1 MLYCLPSGKQNFSD
15 FNTKMDSRKILSKIA
30 YYYIAFTKMT
40 LRVRSIDLVG
50 RFKEQSVYALWHGE
64 QILPLCLNSG
74 RQIVAMCSMSKDGE
88 IQAGVLRDFDFIAVR
103 GSSSKRAERA
113 LIETI
118 RYARKGHFVAFTVDG
133 PRGPIHKVKSGLL
146 LVSQKIGIRLIP
158 ISAISKNSLTFKKAW
173 DKFKV
178 PLPFSK
184 TVAVYG
190 NPIVIGKDD
199 NLEEKA
205 LIVEKELNKLSE
217 FANKYYWSKDI
228 NEYLSHHP
236 KPKIFIKCKNNIN
249 ACVDKINELKQ
260 KYPLSVFTLYISDKE
275 NKNISLPQDV
285 SVINKI
291 TSKLKE
297 EVFDV
302 CYGTSFIDNIKIK
315 PNFKQ
320 QLEIR
325 N

>member
-1 MLYCLPSGKQNFSD
+1 
-15 FNTKMDSRKILSKIA
+15 MDSRKILSKIA
-30 YYYIAFTKMT
+30 YYYVAFTKKT

-88 IQAGVLRDFDFIAVR
+88 IQAGVLKDFGFIAVR

-133 PRGPIHKVKSGLL
+133 PKGPIHKVKSGLL

-158 ISAISKNSLTFKKAW
+158 ISAIAKNSLTFTKAW

-190 NPIVIGKDD
+190 NPIRIEKND
-199 NLEEKA
+199 NLEDKA
-205 LIVEKELNKLSE
+205 LIIEKELNKLSE

-228 NEYLSHHP
+228 NEYLTHHP
-236 KPKIFIKCKNNIN
+236 KPKFFIKSKNNIKV
-249 ACVDKINELKQ
+249 CIDKINELKQ
-260 KYPLSVFTLYISDKE
+260 KYPLSQFTLFISNKE
-275 NKNISLPQDV
+275 KQNISLPQDV
-285 SVINKI
+285 TVVNKI

-302 CYGTSFIDNIKIK
+302 CYGTSFFENFFIK
-315 PNFKQ
+315 PNFKFS
-320 QLEIR
+320 L
-325 N
+325 

>member
-1 MLYCLPSGKQNFSD
+1 
-15 FNTKMDSRKILSKIA
+15 MDSRKILSKIA
-30 YYYIAFTKMT
+30 YYYVAFTKKT
-40 LRVRSIDLVG
+40 LRLKSIDLVG

-88 IQAGVLRDFDFIAVR
+88 IQAGVLRDFGFIAVR
-103 GSSSKRAERA
+103 GSTSKRAERA

-133 PRGPIHKVKSGLL
+133 PKGPVYKVKSGLL

-158 ISAISKNSLTFKKAW
+158 ISAIAKNSLTFVKSW

-178 PLPFSK
+178 PLPFSR

-190 NPIVIGKDD
+190 NPIKIDKQD

-236 KPKIFIKCKNNIN
+236 KPKFFIKCKNNIN
-249 ACVDKINELKQ
+249 VCIDKINELKQ
-260 KYPLSVFTLYISDKE
+260 KYPLSQFTLFVS
-275 NKNISLPQDV
+275 NKVKLNIPLPQDV
-285 SVINKI
+285 SVVNKI
-291 TSKLKE
+291 TSDLKKE
-297 EVFDV
+297 FFDV
-302 CYGTSFIDNIKIK
+302 CYGTSFFDNLCIK
-315 PNFKQ
+315 PNFKMS
-320 QLEIR
+320 L
-325 N
+325 

>member
-1 MLYCLPSGKQNFSD
+1 
-15 FNTKMDSRKILSKIA
+15 MDSRKILSKIA
-30 YYYIAFTKMT
+30 YYYIAFTKKT
-40 LRVRSIDLVG
+40 LRLRVVELVG
-50 RFKEQSVYALWHGE
+50 RFDEQSVYALWHGE

-88 IQAGVLRDFDFIAVR
+88 IQAGVLKDFGFIAVR

-133 PRGPIHKVKSGLL
+133 PKGPIHKVKSGLL
-146 LVSQKIGIRLIP
+146 LVSQKVGIRLIP
-158 ISAISKNSLTFKKAW
+158 ISAIAKNSLTFSKAW

-190 NPIVIGKDD
+190 YPIEIKKDD

-205 LIVEKELNKLSE
+205 LIVEKELNKLSK

-228 NEYLSHHP
+228 DEYLRHHP

-249 ACVDKINELKQ
+249 DCINKIKELKQ
-260 KYPLSVFTLYISDKE
+260 KYPLAVFTLYVPDKVS
-275 NKNISLPQDV
+275 KNIPFAQDI

-297 EVFDV
+297 EYFDV
-302 CYGTSFIDNIKIK
+302 CYGTSFLDNFKIK
-315 PNFKQ
+315 PNFKFS
-320 QLEIR
+320 L
-325 N
+325 

>member
-1 MLYCLPSGKQNFSD
+1 MLYCHRETKKTLLRF
-15 FNTKMDSRKILSKIA
+15 TLKMDSRKILSKIA
-30 YYYIAFTKMT
+30 YYYVAFTKKT

-88 IQAGVLRDFDFIAVR
+88 IQAGVLKDFGFIAVR
-103 GSSSKRAERA
+103 GSTSKRAERA

-118 RYARKGHFVAFTVDG
+118 RYARKGHYVAFTVDG
-133 PRGPIHKVKSGLL
+133 PKGPIHKVKSGLL
-146 LVSQKIGIRLIP
+146 LVSQKVGIRLIP
-158 ISAISKNSLTFKKAW
+158 ISAIAKNSLTFNKAW

-190 NPIVIGKDD
+190 NPIRIEKDD

-205 LIVEKELNKLSE
+205 LIIEKELNKLSE

-236 KPKIFIKCKNNIN
+236 KPKVLIKCKKNIN
-249 ACVDKINELKQ
+249 ICIDKIKELKQ

-275 NKNISLPQDV
+275 NKNILLPQEV

-291 TSKLKE
+291 TSELKKE
-297 EVFDV
+297 SIDV
-302 CYGTSFIDNIKIK
+302 CYGTSFLDNLRIK

-320 QLEIR
+320 QL
-325 N
+325 

>member
-1 MLYCLPSGKQNFSD
+1 
-15 FNTKMDSRKILSKIA
+15 MDSRKILSKIA
-30 YYYIAFTKMT
+30 YYYVAFTKKT

-103 GSSSKRAERA
+103 GSTSKRAERA

-133 PRGPIHKVKSGLL
+133 PKGPIHKVKSGLL
-146 LVSQKIGIRLIP
+146 LVSQKVGIRLIP
-158 ISAISKNSLTFKKAW
+158 ISAIAKNSLTFNKSW
-173 DKFKV
+173 DKFKL

-190 NPIVIGKDD
+190 NPIRIEKDD

-205 LIVEKELNKLSE
+205 LIIEQELNKLSE
-217 FANKYYWSKDI
+217 FTNKYYWSKDI

-236 KPKIFIKCKNNIN
+236 KPKIFIKCKNNMNVCIN
-249 ACVDKINELKQ
+249 KINELKQ
-260 KYPLSVFTLYISDKE
+260 KYPLSQITLYISNKE
-275 NKNISLPQDV
+275 NKNILLPQN
-285 SVINKI
+285 VIIVNKI
-291 TSKLKE
+291 TKNLNK

-302 CYGTSFIDNIKIK
+302 CYGTSFFDNLRIK
-315 PNFKQ
+315 PNFKFS
-320 QLEIR
+320 L
-325 N
+325 

>member
-1 MLYCLPSGKQNFSD
+1 
-15 FNTKMDSRKILSKIA
+15 MDSRKILSKIA

-133 PRGPIHKVKSGLL
+133 PKGPIYKVKSGLL

-158 ISAISKNSLTFKKAW
+158 ISAI
-173 DKFKV
+173 
-178 PLPFSK
+178 
-184 TVAVYG
+184 
-190 NPIVIGKDD
+190 
-199 NLEEKA
+199 
-205 LIVEKELNKLSE
+205 
-217 FANKYYWSKDI
+217 
-228 NEYLSHHP
+228 
-236 KPKIFIKCKNNIN
+236 
-249 ACVDKINELKQ
+249 
-260 KYPLSVFTLYISDKE
+260 
-275 NKNISLPQDV
+275 
-285 SVINKI
+285 
-291 TSKLKE
+291 
-297 EVFDV
+297 
-302 CYGTSFIDNIKIK
+302 
-315 PNFKQ
+315 
-320 QLEIR
+320 
-325 N
+325 

>member
-1 MLYCLPSGKQNFSD
+1 
-15 FNTKMDSRKILSKIA
+15 MDSRKILSKIA
-30 YYYIAFTKMT
+30 YYYVAFTKKT

-88 IQAGVLRDFDFIAVR
+88 IQAGVLKDFDFIAVR
-103 GSSSKRAERA
+103 GSTSKRAERA

-118 RYARKGHFVAFTVDG
+118 RYARKGHYVAFTVDG
-133 PRGPIHKVKSGLL
+133 PKGPIHKVKSGLL
-146 LVSQKIGIRLIP
+146 LVSQKVGIRLIP
-158 ISAISKNSLTFKKAW
+158 ISAIAKNSLTFTKAW

-190 NPIVIGKDD
+190 NPIRIEKED

-205 LIVEKELNKLSE
+205 LIIEKELNKLSE

-228 NEYLSHHP
+228 NEYLTHHP
-236 KPKIFIKCKNNIN
+236 KPKILIKVKNNLT

-260 KYPLSVFTLYISDKE
+260 KYPLAQFTLLISDKE
-275 NKNISLPQDV
+275 NQHISLPQYV
-285 SVINKI
+285 SIINKI
-291 TSKLKE
+291 TPELKKE
-297 EVFDV
+297 SIDV
-302 CYGTSFIDNIKIK
+302 CYGTSFFDNLRIK
-315 PNFKQ
+315 PNFKFS
-320 QLEIR
+320 L
-325 N
+325 

>member
-1 MLYCLPSGKQNFSD
+1 
-15 FNTKMDSRKILSKIA
+15 MDSRKILSKIA
-30 YYYIAFTKMT
+30 YYYVAFTKKT
-40 LRVRSIDLVG
+40 LRLKSIDLVG

-88 IQAGVLRDFDFIAVR
+88 IQAGVLRDFGFIAVR
-103 GSSSKRAERA
+103 GSTSKRAERA

-133 PRGPIHKVKSGLL
+133 PKGPVYKVKSGLL

-158 ISAISKNSLTFKKAW
+158 ISAIAKNSLTFVKSW

-178 PLPFSK
+178 PLPFSR

-190 NPIVIGKDD
+190 NPIKIDKQD

-236 KPKIFIKCKNNIN
+236 KPKFFIKCKNNIN
-249 ACVDKINELKQ
+249 VCIDKINELKQ
-260 KYPLSVFTLYISDKE
+260 KYPLSQFTLFVSNKE
-275 NKNISLPQDV
+275 KLNIPLPQDV
-285 SVINKI
+285 SVVNKI
-291 TSKLKE
+291 TLDLKKE
-297 EVFDV
+297 FFDV
-302 CYGTSFIDNIKIK
+302 CYGTSFFDNFCIK
-315 PNFKQ
+315 PNFKMS
-320 QLEIR
+320 L
-325 N
+325 

>member
-1 MLYCLPSGKQNFSD
+1 MLYCHRETKKTLLRF
-15 FNTKMDSRKILSKIA
+15 TLKMDSRKILSKIA
-30 YYYIAFTKMT
+30 YYYVAFTKKT

-88 IQAGVLRDFDFIAVR
+88 IQAGVLKDFGFIAVR
-103 GSSSKRAERA
+103 GSTSKRAERA

-118 RYARKGHFVAFTVDG
+118 RYARKGHYVAFTVDG
-133 PRGPIHKVKSGLL
+133 PKGPIHKVKSGLL
-146 LVSQKIGIRLIP
+146 LVSQKVGIRLIP
-158 ISAISKNSLTFKKAW
+158 ISAIAKNSLTFSKAW

-190 NPIVIGKDD
+190 NPVRIEKDD

-205 LIVEKELNKLSE
+205 LIIEKELNKLSE

-249 ACVDKINELKQ
+249 ACIDKIKQLKQ

-275 NKNISLPQDV
+275 NKDISLPQDV

-302 CYGTSFIDNIKIK
+302 CYGTSFFDNLSLK
-315 PNFKQ
+315 PNFSFS
-320 QLEIR
+320 L
-325 N
+325 

>member
-1 MLYCLPSGKQNFSD
+1 
-15 FNTKMDSRKILSKIA
+15 MDSRKILSKIA
-30 YYYIAFTKMT
+30 YYYVAFTKKT
-40 LRVRSIDLVG
+40 LRLRVVELTG
-50 RFKEQSVYALWHGE
+50 RFDEQSVYALWHGE

-88 IQAGVLRDFDFIAVR
+88 IQAGVLKDFGFIAVR

-146 LVSQKIGIRLIP
+146 LVSQKVGIRLIP
-158 ISAISKNSLTFKKAW
+158 ISAIAKNSLTFKKAW

-190 NPIVIGKDD
+190 NPIKIEKDD

-205 LIVEKELNKLSE
+205 LIVEQELNKLSE

-228 NEYLSHHP
+228 DEYLSHHP

-249 ACVDKINELKQ
+249 ICINKINELKQ
-260 KYPLSVFTLYISDKE
+260 KYPSAVFTLYIS
-275 NKNISLPQDV
+275 NKVSGNITFPQYI
-285 SVINKI
+285 SVVNKI

-297 EVFDV
+297 EYFDV
-302 CYGTSFIDNIKIK
+302 CYGTSFFDNIRIK
-315 PNFKQ
+315 PNFK
-320 QLEIR
+320 L

>member
-1 MLYCLPSGKQNFSD
+1 
-15 FNTKMDSRKILSKIA
+15 MDSRKILSKIA
-30 YYYIAFTKMT
+30 YYYIAFTKKT
-40 LRVRSIDLVG
+40 LRLRVVELVG
-50 RFKEQSVYALWHGE
+50 RFDEQSVYALWHGE

-88 IQAGVLRDFDFIAVR
+88 IQAGVLKDFGFIAVR

-133 PRGPIHKVKSGLL
+133 PKGPIHKVKSGLL
-146 LVSQKIGIRLIP
+146 LVSQKVGIRLIP
-158 ISAISKNSLTFKKAW
+158 ISAIAKNSLTFTKAW

-190 NPIVIGKDD
+190 YPIEITKDD

-205 LIVEKELNKLSE
+205 LTVEKELNKLSE

-228 NEYLSHHP
+228 DEYLSHHP
-236 KPKIFIKCKNNIN
+236 KPKIFIKCKNNVNDCIN
-249 ACVDKINELKQ
+249 KIKELKQ
-260 KYPLSVFTLYISDKE
+260 KYPSAVFTLYVPDKVS
-275 NKNISLPQDV
+275 KNIPFTQDIA
-285 SVINKI
+285 VINKI
-291 TSKLKE
+291 TSNLKE
-297 EVFDV
+297 EYFDV
-302 CYGTSFIDNIKIK
+302 CYGTSFLDNFKIK
-315 PNFKQ
+315 PNFK
-320 QLEIR
+320 LSL
-325 N
+325 

>member
-1 MLYCLPSGKQNFSD
+1 
-15 FNTKMDSRKILSKIA
+15 MDSRKILSKIA
-30 YYYIAFTKMT
+30 YYYVAFTKKT
-40 LRVRSIDLVG
+40 LRVKEIDLVG

-88 IQAGVLRDFDFIAVR
+88 IQAGVLKDFDFIAVR
-103 GSSSKRAERA
+103 GSTSKRAERA

-133 PRGPIHKVKSGLL
+133 PKGPIHKVKSGLL
-146 LVSQKIGIRLIP
+146 LVSQKVGIRLIP
-158 ISAISKNSLTFKKAW
+158 ISAIAKNSLTFSKAW

-190 NPIVIGKDD
+190 NPIRIEKED

-205 LIVEKELNKLSE
+205 LIIEKELNKLSD

-228 NEYLSHHP
+228 NEYLYHHP
-236 KPKIFIKCKNNIN
+236 RPKIFIKCNKNIKVCIN
-249 ACVDKINELKQ
+249 KINELKQ
-260 KYPLSVFTLYISDKE
+260 KYPLSQFTLFISNKE
-275 NKNISLPQDV
+275 KQNISLPQDV
-285 SVINKI
+285 LVVNKI
-291 TSKLKE
+291 ELNNKKDF
-297 EVFDV
+297 FDV
-302 CYGTSFIDNIKIK
+302 CYGTSFFDNIYLK
-315 PNFKQ
+315 PNFKFS
-320 QLEIR
+320 L
-325 N
+325 

>member
-1 MLYCLPSGKQNFSD
+1 
-15 FNTKMDSRKILSKIA
+15 MDSRKILSKLA
-30 YYYIAFTKMT
+30 YYYVAFTKKT
-40 LRVRSIDLVG
+40 LRVHEIDLVG

-103 GSSSKRAERA
+103 GSTSKRAERA

-133 PRGPIHKVKSGLL
+133 PKGPIHKVKSGLL
-146 LVSQKIGIRLIP
+146 LVSQKVGIRLIP
-158 ISAISKNSLTFKKAW
+158 ISAISKYSLTFSKSW
-173 DKFKV
+173 DKFKL

-190 NPIVIGKDD
+190 NPIRIEEED

-205 LIVEKELNKLSE
+205 LIIEKELNKLSE

-228 NEYLSHHP
+228 NEYLIHHP
-236 KPKIFIKCKNNIN
+236 RPKFFIKCKNNIN
-249 ACVDKINELKQ
+249 VCINKINELKQ
-260 KYPLSVFTLYISDKE
+260 KYPLSKITLFLSDKE
-275 NKNISLPQDV
+275 KQNISLPQDV
-285 SVINKI
+285 TIVNKI
-291 TSKLKE
+291 NLSNKKDF
-297 EVFDV
+297 FDV
-302 CYGTSFIDNIKIK
+302 CYGTSFFDNLRLK

-320 QLEIR
+320 QL
-325 N
+325 